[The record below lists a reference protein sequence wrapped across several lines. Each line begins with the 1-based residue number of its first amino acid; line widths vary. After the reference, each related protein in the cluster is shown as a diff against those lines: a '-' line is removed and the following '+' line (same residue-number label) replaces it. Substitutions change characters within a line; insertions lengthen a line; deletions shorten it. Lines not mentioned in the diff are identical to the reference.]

1 MDKIE
6 AIRAIEFDQLE
17 YIQTKIHVD
26 FDNLKQVPTRLCFKG
41 RNYDVENVLL
51 KLKTISDEPP
61 NGYLLQVTGQT
72 VFYVYSQLL
81 KINRQHFMEPGF
93 WVLSFRIQNDH
104 ELLSWSLEDRKMLGN
119 ISLKRVVNFHGHIC
133 PELAIGGKFC
143 EFVQGLF
150 NSGTLATSGFSI
162 ISENTTSALDAIQ
175 VLLGTTI
182 GNQRLLVMDFGKHNY
197 TLLSHS
203 LHRGWRLRQKK
214 IYYEDQASYVDY
226 EKKISANEATLEEVL
241 SFQKLLDRR
250 VQHILTLPPE
260 MLFTIEEIQHDHP
273 LAESTSL
280 YVQCDRC
287 GEQVLASRSVQKDNE
302 TLCLPCL
309 QLNTDGLSYALQ

>member
-17 YIQTKIHVD
+17 YIQTKIRVD
-26 FDNLKQVPTRLCFKG
+26 FDNEKQEPTRLFFQG
-41 RNYDVENVLL
+41 RNYEVESVLFRF
-51 KLKTISDEPP
+51 KTVAQEPP
-61 NGYLLQVTGQT
+61 NGYLVQVTGHT
-72 VFYVYSQLL
+72 IFCVYSQLF
-81 KINRQHFMEPGF
+81 KINRQQFMEPGF
-93 WVLSFRIQNDH
+93 WVLSFRIQSDH
-104 ELLSWSLEDRKMLGN
+104 ELLSWFLEDRKMLGN
-119 ISLKRVVNFHGHIC
+119 ITLKRVVNFHGHIC

-150 NSGTLATSGFSI
+150 NSGSLATSGFSV

-175 VLLGTTI
+175 ILLGTTI

-197 TLLSHS
+197 TLLSHT
-203 LHRGWRLRQKK
+203 LRRGWRLRQRTLH
-214 IYYEDQASYVDY
+214 YEDQGSYVEY
-226 EKKISANEATLEEVL
+226 EQKIRKNEATMEEVL
-241 SFQKLLDRR
+241 AFQKLLDRR

-260 MLFTIEEIQHDHP
+260 MLFTIEEIQHDQP

-280 YVQCDRC
+280 YIECGRC
-287 GEQVLASRSVQKDNE
+287 GEQVLASRSIRKGNE

-309 QLNTDGLSYALQ
+309 QLEMDGVTHTLQ